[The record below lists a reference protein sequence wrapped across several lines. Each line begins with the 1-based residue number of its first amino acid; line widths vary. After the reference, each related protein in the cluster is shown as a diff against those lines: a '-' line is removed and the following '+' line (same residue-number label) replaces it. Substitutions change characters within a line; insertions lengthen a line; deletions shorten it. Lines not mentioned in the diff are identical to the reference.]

1 MSEALRMANCQE
13 SYMYN
18 KLDYVHVL
26 YTFDILI
33 ILINLLEVEGGEIS
47 I

>member
-1 MSEALRMANCQE
+1 
-13 SYMYN
+13 MYN

-33 ILINLLEVEGGEIS
+33 IPMNLLEVEGGEIS